1 MFVVHKER
9 MASMSMEFSSRFEFL
24 RVPQVRPM
32 SAGDQKKSETFTSCR
47 YCGKVWFVRDE
58 FVNDPEVF
66 LAGKRANTMRAFIAS
81 VTQGLL
87 VFIHNGCGC
96 GSRLLVAPEALA
108 DRPNN

>member
-1 MFVVHKER
+1 MHKEGR
-9 MASMSMEFSSRFEFL
+9 ASMGMEYSSRIDFPHAAEAPPIGEGNQEESGL
-24 RVPQVRPM
+24 
-32 SAGDQKKSETFTSCR
+32 FTRCGH
-47 YCGKVWFVRDE
+47 CGKVWSVRDE

-87 VFIHNGCGC
+87 VFVHNVGGC
-96 GSRLLVAPEALA
+96 GSRLLVAPEALV